1 MKQGPLSRRCFPSTP
16 GKFGA
21 GEEVHALDCSVTEN
35 TELFGQGLNRGIPT
49 GLHRSNSKM
58 AMDKSPELLCKLII
72 RKEQFARR
80 TQSLHSGNKIPRVN
94 LSPIPNPLQLY

>member
-21 GEEVHALDCSVTEN
+21 GEAVHALDCSVTEN

-49 GLHRSNSKM
+49 GLHRSNNKM
-58 AMDKSPELLCKLII
+58 AMDKSPDLLCTLII
-72 RKEQFARR
+72 RKEQSPRR
-80 TQSLHSGNKIPRVN
+80 TESLHPGNDILRVN
-94 LSPIPNPLQLY
+94 FWPIRRPLQLY